1 MCFGSHFIDR
11 QVLPRL
17 PYNLQIRVKRKK
29 KLIILADQLYAV
41 ERDKFFFLS
50 LSHVVIVGR
59 VIEELALHCACSFFP
74 LFKRDLRFLN
84 VVACCTRR
92 HTGRQKWHKTFYYF
106 QKNGKAFF
114 PVAKNVTVGAY
125 TGRQAGNRSYSFV
138 GMFIHSPSVHS
149 KALTLSLLEIK

>member
-1 MCFGSHFIDR
+1 M
-11 QVLPRL
+11 
-17 PYNLQIRVKRKK
+17 
-29 KLIILADQLYAV
+29 

-149 KALTLSLLEIK
+149 KALTLSLFEIK

>member
-1 MCFGSHFIDR
+1 M
-11 QVLPRL
+11 
-17 PYNLQIRVKRKK
+17 
-29 KLIILADQLYAV
+29 

-125 TGRQAGNRSYSFV
+125 TGRQQVVQFRWYVYSLTECPFQSSDSLSFGNKIRKKKKNDEDGYPMTASRS
-138 GMFIHSPSVHS
+138 
-149 KALTLSLLEIK
+149 ASLFCVRLCVCE